1 MAGRK
6 RTKERRK
13 HKRYHANEGAYAAIS
28 PRSYKIGQI
37 VDISMGGLSFKYI
50 DTSEFDDDSDFDY
63 DKDKNPETIFLSSMG
78 YYVGDLTFDTV
89 ADYKINNTPSFSH
102 LTIRKRHIKFLDLE
116 LKQLFDLDYYIQK
129 NGKKSAEL

>member
-13 HKRYHANEGAYAAIS
+13 QKRYQVKEGAYAAVS

-37 VDISMGGLSFKYI
+37 EDISMGGLSFKYI
-50 DTSEFDDDSDFDY
+50 DTSVFDDDSDFEYNDE
-63 DKDKNPETIFLSSMG
+63 NTSETMFLSSMG
-78 YYVGDLTFDTV
+78 YYVGDLSFDTV
-89 ADYKINNTPSFSH
+89 NDYKVDNTPSFSN
-102 LTIRKRHIKFLDLE
+102 LTIRKRHIKFTDLD

-129 NGKKSAEL
+129 NLKNQDS

>member
-13 HKRYHANEGAYAAIS
+13 HKRYHVKEGAYAAIS

-50 DTSEFDDDSDFDY
+50 DTSAFDDDSDFDY
-63 DKDKNPETIFLSSMG
+63 TNKNAPETMFLSSMG
-78 YYVGDLTFDTV
+78 YYVGDLCFDTV
-89 ADYKINNTPSFSH
+89 DDYKINNTPSFSN

-129 NGKKSAEL
+129 NVKNSES